1 MSHPLATRWK
11 KCVTMRRPSES
22 IRRGV
27 LCVASGSEKYL
38 PTLTSEQFDVIFIDG
53 MVGFPRPILDGTTL
67 TIISKSAAW

>member
-1 MSHPLATRWK
+1 MRNYATTIGIDTSR
-11 KCVTMRRPSES
+11 
-22 IRRGV
+22 V

-53 MVGFPRPILDGTTL
+53 MVGFPWPILDGTTL